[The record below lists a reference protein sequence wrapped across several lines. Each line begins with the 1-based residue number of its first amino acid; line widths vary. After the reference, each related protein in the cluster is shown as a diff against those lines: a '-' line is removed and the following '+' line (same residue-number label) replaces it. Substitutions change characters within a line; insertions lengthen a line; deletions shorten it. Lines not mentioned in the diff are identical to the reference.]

1 MPGQSGRPAIRGLL
15 PGPQAGC
22 ATKRDPRGRHKSPP
36 AGPGHPVS
44 SSAAQV
50 TVFDPDLDPD
60 GSHARLLT
68 DILSTGL
75 TPLSRDRR

>member
-1 MPGQSGRPAIRGLL
+1 M
-15 PGPQAGC
+15 
-22 ATKRDPRGRHKSPP
+22 
-36 AGPGHPVS
+36 S

-75 TPLSRDRR
+75 TPLSRDRRRLRKCGARHCYRIDMDVCRRACLGGARRNSGRLSA

>member
-1 MPGQSGRPAIRGLL
+1 MVCCQVLRQAVLLSVTRAAITSHHL
-15 PGPQAGC
+15 QV
-22 ATKRDPRGRHKSPP
+22 
-36 AGPGHPVS
+36 PGHPVS
-44 SSAAQV
+44 SSAVQV